1 MAEESNKPNNEG
13 SASYDAYDANGPSAP
28 AMRQMTTES
37 IPVPKEMLEAMYL
50 NPATR
55 VKGQL
60 RKTFANPTPL

>member
-1 MAEESNKPNNEG
+1 MAEESNKPNIEG
-13 SASYDAYDANGPSAP
+13 SASHDTNGPFAP

>member
-1 MAEESNKPNNEG
+1 MAAESSDKPNNEE
-13 SASYDAYDANGPSAP
+13 SAYYDAAHGPGIP

-37 IPVPKEMLEAMYL
+37 IPVPKEMIEAMYL